1 MINAEEEGKIS
12 HGGVGAGEKKRGEM
26 CYASPEADCCRNLVI
41 MVLCGEQI
49 KLIWKPQVRRN
60 QANLQILVK

>member
-26 CYASPEADCCRNLVI
+26 CYASPEADYCRNLV
-41 MVLCGEQI
+41 LWFYAEN
-49 KLIWKPQVRRN
+49 KLN
-60 QANLQILVK
+60 